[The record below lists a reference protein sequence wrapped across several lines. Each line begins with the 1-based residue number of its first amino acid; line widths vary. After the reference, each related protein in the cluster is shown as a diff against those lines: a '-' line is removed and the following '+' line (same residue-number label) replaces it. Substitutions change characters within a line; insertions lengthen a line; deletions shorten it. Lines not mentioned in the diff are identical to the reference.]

1 MLTSWALSQICS
13 ELILPSLLPAFSF
26 PIFSFFSILH
36 CSNPMMAR
44 YEMLPVRI
52 PKLQRDLSSA
62 ETKPLLCSSWRV
74 SLAASAQLGNFS
86 VSLPSSLLLHH
97 LDVAGMVFVFSPRL
111 QVRYDCMIAVGVMF
125 CRDISFYMNGCKP
138 VSTFFFF
145 FFGEEISPCKVYILT
160 LCFAC
165 STISNTL
172 VDEILTK
179 WSSWIQSQ
187 KTVKKKSN
195 RINIKNF
202 LIQLE

>member
-111 QVRYDCMIAVGVMF
+111 QVRWGMIVWLQSVWCSAGT
-125 CRDISFYMNGCKP
+125 YH
-138 VSTFFFF
+138 STWMDANQSLLFFFF
-145 FFGEEISPCKVYILT
+145 FWWGNL
-160 LCFAC
+160 
-165 STISNTL
+165 
-172 VDEILTK
+172 
-179 WSSWIQSQ
+179 
-187 KTVKKKSN
+187 
-195 RINIKNF
+195 F
-202 LIQLE
+202 L